1 MWGSL
6 HKYASKVGESQPLF
20 ANNDS
25 QSPILPLTNYFTNF
39 AKDRSY
45 SMNEVPGQNQPSL
58 GRFDHDAGREI
69 KNEEDF

>member
-1 MWGSL
+1 MWDSL
-6 HKYASKVGESQPLF
+6 HKNASKVRENQRLL

-25 QSPILPLTNYFTNF
+25 RYAVAPLTNHFAGF

-45 SMNEVPGQNQPSL
+45 SMNEVPGLNMPSL
-58 GRFDHDAGREI
+58 GRLDHENEREI

>member
-1 MWGSL
+1 MWDSL
-6 HKYASKVGESQPLF
+6 HKNASRAGENQPLL
-20 ANNDS
+20 ANYDI
-25 QSPILPLTNYFTNF
+25 QSPILPLTNHFARF

-45 SMNEVPGQNQPSL
+45 SMNEVPGLNQPSL